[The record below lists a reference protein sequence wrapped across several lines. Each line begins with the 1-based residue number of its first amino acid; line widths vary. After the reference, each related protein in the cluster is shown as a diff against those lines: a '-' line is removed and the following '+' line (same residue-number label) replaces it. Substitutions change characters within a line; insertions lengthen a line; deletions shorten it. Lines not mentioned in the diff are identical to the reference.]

1 MFGATDMGS
10 LGVEIS
16 DDGGSTWVLLWSQTG
31 NQGNQWLT
39 VNLDLSAY
47 IGSNVLIRFNRFV
60 GSTWQADVAI
70 DAINLFEPIQPT
82 CSDGI
87 QNGDETGVDCGGS
100 FCEPCTSSNVIITQ
114 GFFETGLDGWID
126 GGSDCAR
133 VQSANSFEGVFS
145 IQIRD
150 NSGEASS
157 MSFINVDVTSFSSIE
172 VDFYFYV
179 FSMENGEDFWLRFF
193 DGSQWITAATWV
205 AGSNIQNN
213 NFYNAT
219 VTLTPAQYNF
229 AVNSGF
235 RFQCDA
241 SGNQDQIFIDQ
252 VTITGISGTVRGKSD
267 KLEVVGYQPSEI
279 LTEDDFEI
287 YPNPVKGNIL
297 NVFVPNIDQFE
308 FRVMDLLGKVI
319 LNGKSTGSIDVGNL
333 EAGVYIIEVNDGDEL
348 ITQKFIKN

>member
-1 MFGATDMGS
+1 
-10 LGVEIS
+10 
-16 DDGGSTWVLLWSQTG
+16 
-31 NQGNQWLT
+31 
-39 VNLDLSAY
+39 
-47 IGSNVLIRFNRFV
+47 
-60 GSTWQADVAI
+60 
-70 DAINLFEPIQPT
+70 
-82 CSDGI
+82 
-87 QNGDETGVDCGGS
+87 
-100 FCEPCTSSNVIITQ
+100 
-114 GFFETGLDGWID
+114 
-126 GGSDCAR
+126 
-133 VQSANSFEGVFS
+133 
-145 IQIRD
+145 
-150 NSGEASS
+150 

-319 LNGKSTGSIDVGNL
+319 LNGKSTGAIDVGNL